1 MEYAPPHKK
10 RRTQRKAQK
19 GMLVLYVSLSVLNVS
34 LSRNVLKHFYEK
46 LTPDLLRHIQKYIP
60 SHSTTPVPQEL
71 VENV

>member
-1 MEYAPPHKK
+1 MEYAPLHKK
-10 RRTQRKAQK
+10 RRTTTKSTKK
-19 GMLVLYVSLSVLNVS
+19 GLNSTMNLLVLNVS
-34 LSRNVLKHFYEK
+34 LSRDVLKHFYEK

>member
-1 MEYAPPHKK
+1 MN
-10 RRTQRKAQK
+10 
-19 GMLVLYVSLSVLNVS
+19 LLVLNVS
-34 LSRNVLKHFYEK
+34 LSRDVLKHFYEK